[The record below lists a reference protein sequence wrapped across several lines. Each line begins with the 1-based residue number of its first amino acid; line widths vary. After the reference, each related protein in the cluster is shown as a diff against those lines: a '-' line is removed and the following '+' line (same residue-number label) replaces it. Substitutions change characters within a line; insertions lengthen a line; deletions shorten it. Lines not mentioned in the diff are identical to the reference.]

1 MRAAGMTGRTVTL
14 RVRFSDFTTITR
26 SRTLREPTDSG
37 RTIHEAAVGL
47 FDALGLQRARIRL
60 VGVRLEKLVEASQ
73 APIQGVIGEPEHGW
87 RDADRAVDRARSRF
101 GSGSVRPASLIQRD
115 TSASVQ
121 RPRDLS

>member
-1 MRAAGMTGRTVTL
+1 MAGRTVTL

-37 RTIHEAAVGL
+37 RAIHEAAVGL

-60 VGVRLEKLVEASQ
+60 VGVRVEKLVEASQ

-87 RDADRAVDRARSRF
+87 RDADQAVDRARSRF
-101 GSGSVRPASLIQRD
+101 GSGAVRPASLVERD
-115 TSASVQ
+115 TSASTR

>member
-1 MRAAGMTGRTVTL
+1 MRAAGLTGRTVTL

-37 RTIHEAAVGL
+37 RAIHEAAVGL

-73 APIQGVIGEPEHGW
+73 APIQGVIGEREHGW
-87 RDADRAVDRARSRF
+87 REAEHAADRATLRF
-101 GSGSVRPASLIQRD
+101 GSGAVRPASLVERD
-115 TSASVQ
+115 
-121 RPRDLS
+121 PRTE